1 MRKIKA
7 KLSLYYNY
15 TQVRVCSKV
24 GFFSGLK
31 TGWSNSP
38 QTSNQAFLMVFTAF
52 SQLKSTLVGLPRVA
66 YSTTQAQRL
75 TRSWRGDGRLRGRGP
90 RVLYEYSPCTIEGQY
105 SQKTRRPR
113 PLFGHHPVASKSTC
127 MRECDV
133 ALGRY
138 CKYQQAKHYSY
149 IHIKIINSLYLH
161 ESCIEA

>member
-15 TQVRVCSKV
+15 AQVRVCSKV

-66 YSTTQAQRL
+66 YSTAQAQRL
-75 TRSWRGDGRLRGRGP
+75 TRS
-90 RVLYEYSPCTIEGQY
+90 
-105 SQKTRRPR
+105 
-113 PLFGHHPVASKSTC
+113 
-127 MRECDV
+127 
-133 ALGRY
+133 
-138 CKYQQAKHYSY
+138 
-149 IHIKIINSLYLH
+149 
-161 ESCIEA
+161 